1 MAKSP
6 IAQVKIQLPAGSAT
20 PAPPV
25 APALGPHGINLAEF
39 CKAFNA
45 QTSHQSGLVIP
56 AVVTIYNDR
65 SFSFITKTP
74 PAAILI
80 KKAIGIDK
88 GSGVPNRDKVGVIT
102 RSQLLEIVKTKDP
115 DLNAFEEDAA
125 INIIAGTARSMG
137 VDVIEG

>member
-1 MAKSP
+1 MAKTP

-45 QTSHQSGLVIP
+45 QTSHQQGLIVP

-74 PAAILI
+74 PAAVLI
-80 KKAIGIDK
+80 KKVLGLKK
-88 GSGVPNRDKVGVIT
+88 GSGIPHKEKVGVIT
-102 RSQLLEIVKTKDP
+102 RKQLEEIAELKEP
-115 DLNAFEEDAA
+115 DLTSFELGQAVK
-125 INIIAGTARSMG
+125 IIAGTCRSMG
-137 VDVIEG
+137 VDVAP

>member
-45 QTSHQSGLVIP
+45 QTSHQQGLIVP
-56 AVVTIYNDR
+56 AVVTVYNDR

-74 PAAILI
+74 PAAVLI
-80 KKAIGIDK
+80 KKALGLKK
-88 GSGVPNRDKVGVIT
+88 GSGVPHKEKVGTIS
-102 RSQLLEIVKTKDP
+102 RAQLEEIAKLKEP
-115 DLNAFEEDAA
+115 DLTAFELDQAVK
-125 INIIAGTARSMG
+125 IIAGTCRSMG
-137 VDVIEG
+137 VDVIPG

>member
-1 MAKSP
+1 MAKTP

-45 QTSHQSGLVIP
+45 QTAHQSGLIIP
-56 AVVTIYNDR
+56 AVVTVYNDR
-65 SFSFITKTP
+65 SFTFITKTP

-80 KKAIGIDK
+80 KKAIQIEK
-88 GSGVPNRDKVGVIT
+88 GSGVPNRDKVGQIT
-102 RSQLLEIVKTKDP
+102 WRQVKEIAELKAP
-115 DLNAFEEDAA
+115 DLNAFSVDQAMK
-125 INIIAGTARSMG
+125 IIAGTARSMG
-137 VDVIEG
+137 VDVIDG

>member
-1 MAKSP
+1 MAKTP
-6 IAQVKIQLPAGSAT
+6 IGQVKIQLPAGGAT

-45 QTSHQSGLVIP
+45 QTSHQSGLIVP

-74 PAAILI
+74 PAAVLI
-80 KKAIGIDK
+80 KKALKIKK
-88 GSGVPNRDKVGVIT
+88 GSGVPNREKVGTIT
-102 RSQLLEIVKTKDP
+102 MAQLKEIAELKAP
-115 DLNAFEEDAA
+115 DLNAFEVEQA
-125 INIIAGTARSMG
+125 IKIIAGTARSMG
-137 VDVIEG
+137 VNVEA